1 MSAHVLQMVPPRIT
15 GTAELEA
22 KVVGAALHLG
32 LDLSA
37 FEVLGLGGDDF
48 SVELHRKAWL
58 IARKRAE
65 RREPVSAATVGSA
78 GLRGNWFQPDQARQ
92 LEDLADGSM
101 LSRGDL
107 ERVASDLRLM
117 VRAQHLAAALEAE
130 VRALRSGAFNPARTA
145 GHLEALA
152 SQLQRDTAP
161 DEDASGDVVEL
172 LETWETAER
181 TGKSRLLPT
190 RIAALDAEIGG
201 LPPGLTVIASAPG
214 VGKTAILDSMI
225 LAQLEADPELHLG
238 FFGLEDGTSHIARRC
253 MAADTGMLLR
263 DIGWKPRT
271 AEQRAASEAS
281 AERLHSLLRRLH
293 VYRHDT
299 ITPGELVLRCQAMR
313 AKYGVAGIY
322 VDNLTEVDFTGRRR
336 QEDQYEALAEL
347 GRRLRNFGLRENVP
361 VGLIAHTVG
370 ALRPGEIPTINDIA
384 GGQALTR
391 RARLFFGLWAKG
403 DEIRCT
409 TGKAN
414 ELGPSATTV
423 QFNRLRTAGLIDPTM
438 GEKINLHAEKRAED
452 AAKLSAR
459 AAVLEKVKAERD
471 ALRAKAKAAVEESK
485 EKAEQQKQL
494 FAAEHQRAVEKP
506 AAWGARWTSEEANR
520 EDE

>member
-1 MSAHVLQMVPPRIT
+1 MSAPVLQLTPTRVT

-37 FEVLGLGGDDF
+37 FESLGLGADDF
-48 SVELHRKAWL
+48 AGELHRKAWL

-78 GLRGNWFQPDQARQ
+78 GLRGSWFVPDQVRQ
-92 LEDLADGSM
+92 LEDLADGST
-101 LSRGDL
+101 LNRSDL
-107 ERVASDLRLM
+107 ERVAGDLRLM
-117 VRAQHLAAALEAE
+117 VRAQQLAAALEAE
-130 VRALRSGAFNPARTA
+130 ARALRSGAFNPARTA
-145 GHLEALA
+145 GHLETLA

-190 RIAALDAEIGG
+190 RIAVLDAEVGG

-214 VGKTAILDSMI
+214 VGKTAVLDSMI
-225 LAQLEADPELHLG
+225 RAQLEADPELHLG
-238 FFGLEDGTSHIARRC
+238 FFGLEDGTSHIARRW

-271 AEQRAASEAS
+271 AEQRAASEAA
-281 AERLHSLLRRLH
+281 AERFHPLLRRLH

-313 AKYGVAGIY
+313 AKYGVSGIY

-347 GRRLRNFGLRENVP
+347 GRRLRNFGLREDVP

-403 DEIRCT
+403 EEIRCT

-414 ELGPSATTV
+414 ELGPAATTV
-423 QFNRLRTAGLIDPTM
+423 QFSRLRTAGLIDPAV
-438 GEKINLHAEKRAED
+438 GEKINLHAEKRAEET
-452 AAKLSAR
+452 AKLSAR
-459 AAVLEKVKAERD
+459 AAALEKVKAERD
-471 ALRAKAKAAVEESK
+471 ALRAKAKATVEEPK
-485 EKAEQQKQL
+485 AKGAEQKAL
-494 FAAEHQRAVEKP
+494 FDAEHQRAVEKP
-506 AAWGARWTSEEANR
+506 KAWGARWTSETVQ